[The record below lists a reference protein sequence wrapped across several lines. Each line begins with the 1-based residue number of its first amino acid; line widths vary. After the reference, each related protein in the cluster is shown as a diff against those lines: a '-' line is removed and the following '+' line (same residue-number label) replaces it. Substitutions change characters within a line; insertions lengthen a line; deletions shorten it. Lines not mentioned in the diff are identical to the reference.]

1 MLCHF
6 LTVLSLQKKRDFW
19 RTVSAWN
26 LALGFLYVRKWRMVH
41 FWRKNSNPISIFEY
55 FRRFSWNKFAIFF
68 SVLKEWHFNLQ
79 KVSLLMMNHW
89 KNHWKQFWCLTMFI
103 TSGAKICQYV
113 YCCLRWFWHGS
124 HQSLLWTKRW
134 AHPPIFF
141 IVLFRIPCTKNVLSS
156 TLLKRRKGGCCEK
169 KTIACLDG
177 GGASEL
183 SKVTFQTDPWS
194 KEKFYNTL
202 KKSNVVA
209 KRTGNWGHQNCCAFS
224 TFN

>member
-1 MLCHF
+1 
-6 LTVLSLQKKRDFW
+6 
-19 RTVSAWN
+19 
-26 LALGFLYVRKWRMVH
+26 MVH

-183 SKVTFQTDPWS
+183 SKVTFQTDPCLDQKKNSTILWRSQMWS
-194 KEKFYNTL
+194 RKEPEIEGIKIVVHLALLISSLILVLLVSLWHCCIVVKWPHL
-202 KKSNVVA
+202 KSL
-209 KRTGNWGHQNCCAFS
+209 CA
-224 TFN
+224 